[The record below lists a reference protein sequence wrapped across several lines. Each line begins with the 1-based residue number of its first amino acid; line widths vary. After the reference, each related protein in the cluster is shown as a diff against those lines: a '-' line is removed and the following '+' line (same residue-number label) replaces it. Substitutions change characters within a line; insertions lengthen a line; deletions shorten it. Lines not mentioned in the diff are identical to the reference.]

1 MTNIDKLK
9 NIFKACSTFIQPP
22 PVLSPSEWCEANLTV
37 VDGPQLGQKLKLFPF
52 QKEMIDAIQEGK
64 RKIVFKTSAQIGKT
78 SILNGILFYQ
88 MKHSG
93 NNIGVLQASVREL
106 NQWINSKIKPTIQ
119 QTPCLAEMV
128 TNKNDKEAVNN
139 LSQIQL
145 KSGQFIYMMSLGSPK
160 HLRGKTLQTILLDE
174 ISAVPVSSSE
184 IEGDPV
190 LIAEQRST
198 AFGEDVVIVL
208 SSTPTSKDDPIDKN
222 FQASDQ
228 RYFYVPCP
236 HCDHQH
242 VLKWENVKFEWHQV
256 QGKRL
261 PNVGTAK
268 YHCPECKKAWSEGDR
283 LRAVSRGKFK
293 AHNPMSTVAGFHLSR
308 LYSPMATI
316 KSIVQDYAD
325 CYQNFSLQTFY
336 QTSLGETYSDLIE
349 DPGVEAIEKLKT
361 DISLTNIPADTLF
374 IAGGCDQQLD
384 RLELTLLGVSEKN
397 IYLLSHQSF
406 YDINCERVQSPA
418 YTKLINFLKNDFRD
432 VNGNKIPML
441 WCNLD
446 SSNGKATSTVYRNC
460 NRYSKLHAIKGSSTF
475 TAPLIPEKASRIG
488 GQELYVLGVST
499 GKTVVRELLNRNI
512 NATASTKFL
521 ITSDV
526 PDDWAEQLL
535 SEELKKMGT
544 GVRWVLSKG
553 KERNEALDCLVYS
566 ICAMNQVLRKTKWEK
581 LRAYKARINADDVN
595 PTCEPEKA
603 TEDDLTPQE
612 PLKFIS
618 TKQPEPERK
627 VLKPD
632 RPVSRRPKQTGWIS
646 RR

>member
-9 NIFKACSTFIQPP
+9 NIFKSCSTFIKPP

-37 VDGPQLGQKLKLFPF
+37 IDGPQLGQKLKLFPF

-88 MKHSG
+88 MRHSG

-106 NQWINSKIKPTIQ
+106 NQWLNAKIKPTIQ

-128 TNKNDKEAVNN
+128 TNKNDKDAVNN

-174 ISAVPVSSSE
+174 ISAAPLSE

-198 AFGEDVVIVL
+198 SFGEEAVIVL

-236 HCDHQH
+236 HCDHHH

-261 PNVGTAK
+261 PNVSSAK
-268 YHCPECKKAWSEGDR
+268 YHCPECKKTWSEGDR

-374 IAGGCDQQLD
+374 IVGGCDQQLD

-406 YDINCERVQSPA
+406 YDINCERVESPV

-512 NATASTKFL
+512 NGTASTKFL

-526 PDDWAEQLL
+526 PDDWADQLL
-535 SEELKKMGT
+535 SEELKKTGT

-553 KERNEALDCLVYS
+553 KERNEALDCMVYS
-566 ICAMNQVLRKTKWEK
+566 ICAMNQVLRKTKWEQ
-581 LRAYKARINADDVN
+581 LRAYKARINADIDN
-595 PTCEPEKA
+595 PTPEPEKTVESDLEA
-603 TEDDLTPQE
+603 PTVITEKVKTSKPV
-612 PLKFIS
+612 
-618 TKQPEPERK
+618 RK
-627 VLKPD
+627 II
-632 RPVSRRPKQTGWIS
+632 RPKRNNGWMNF
-646 RR
+646 